1 MSRITRYDRLSR
13 SGCSSLLV
21 ITVAPP
27 EGIVISFILVVIV
40 AEYWRVGAGAGAGEE
55 VEVGEGDGGA
65 RSRGDEKGEG

>member
-55 VEVGEGDGGA
+55 VEVGGDGRA